1 MRVEGLNEE
10 GRWEE
15 GGGGYPRVGCRLKLT
30 IFVGKSQLIFCRL
43 SVIIAFSICR

>member
-1 MRVEGLNEE
+1 MKRGD
-10 GRWEE
+10 GRK